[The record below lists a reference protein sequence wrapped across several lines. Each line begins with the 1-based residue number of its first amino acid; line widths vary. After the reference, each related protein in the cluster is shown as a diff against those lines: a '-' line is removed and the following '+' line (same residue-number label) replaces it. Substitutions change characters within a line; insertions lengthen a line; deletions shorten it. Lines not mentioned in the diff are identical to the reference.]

1 MTMKR
6 IPNEEDCDF
15 CPAFPAK
22 ECLSDNV
29 VPLSQFKP
37 GEKGVVFQACGDS
50 ELRLRLMEMGF
61 VRGSEVKVVKHAP
74 LKDPLEFVIRGYHVS
89 LRKEEAAHI
98 LMEKPQ
104 GRFDEVT

>member
-1 MTMKR
+1 
-6 IPNEEDCDF
+6 
-15 CPAFPAK
+15 
-22 ECLSDNV
+22 
-29 VPLSQFKP
+29 
-37 GEKGVVFQACGDS
+37 
-50 ELRLRLMEMGF
+50 MEMGF

-98 LMEKPQ
+98 LMEKPH